1 MLSLSLLVSC
11 GASREPEPAVQ
22 TSGSA
27 LRVISDGGDRVSSLR
42 ATFVARIRSGDVAER
57 VRGILLVSK
66 PERFRLRLSS
76 IFGFTILDYLSDAG
90 AERLWLLSEDRVL
103 VGEDISHSG
112 LLSTDAV
119 RWVFLRQGSRF
130 KGCRQRGAGRDTLVE
145 CRDHQGRVAYRG
157 YVEND
162 TLLLV
167 REEILGPDRPALRIA
182 YSDHRATQGVRLP
195 YRIEW
200 TEDASGARVEI
211 DIDRYE
217 VDPRLS
223 SEMFAPTGP

>member
-1 MLSLSLLVSC
+1 
-11 GASREPEPAVQ
+11 
-22 TSGSA
+22 
-27 LRVISDGGDRVSSLR
+27 
-42 ATFVARIRSGDVAER
+42 
-57 VRGILLVSK
+57 LVSK

-103 VGEDISHSG
+103 VGEEISQAGFFSA
-112 LLSTDAV
+112 DAV
-119 RWVFLRQGSRF
+119 RWIFLRQGSRF
-130 KGCRQRGAGRDTLVE
+130 EQRCRQRGAGHETLVA
-145 CRDHQGRVAYRG
+145 CRDQQGRLAYRG
-157 YVEND
+157 YVENG

-167 REEILGPDRPALRIA
+167 REEILGPGGPTLRIA
-182 YSDHRATQGVRLP
+182 YSDHRVTQGVRLP

-200 TEDASGARVEI
+200 TEDATGAHVEI

-223 SEMFAPTGP
+223 SEMFAPTRP